1 MQRYRFRL
9 ESVLQH
15 RAGLEQNALLAKA
28 RAQEEL
34 YLRQEALEHTRH
46 LISQAM
52 DTDQGGCVSPAD
64 SLNSFLYREYLT
76 NCVAE
81 QEVSVAGAECE
92 LDHRHQ
98 ALVEARREKMM
109 LEKLKE
115 RQLNSYQKQINIEE
129 QSKNDEMAM
138 AIYCRQQ
145 NGRF

>member
-1 MQRYRFRL
+1 MHRYRFRL
-9 ESVLQH
+9 EPVLQH
-15 RAGLEQNALLAKA
+15 RAGLEQNALLEKA

-52 DTDQGGCVSPAD
+52 DTDQGGWVSPAD

-76 NCVAE
+76 NCVVE
-81 QEVSVAGAECE
+81 QEVSVTGAECE
-92 LDHRHQ
+92 LDRRHQ
-98 ALVEARREKMM
+98 ALVEARRDKMM

-115 RQLNSYQKQINIEE
+115 RQLNSYQKQLSIEE
-129 QSKNDEMAM
+129 QSKNDEMAT

-145 NGRF
+145 INRF